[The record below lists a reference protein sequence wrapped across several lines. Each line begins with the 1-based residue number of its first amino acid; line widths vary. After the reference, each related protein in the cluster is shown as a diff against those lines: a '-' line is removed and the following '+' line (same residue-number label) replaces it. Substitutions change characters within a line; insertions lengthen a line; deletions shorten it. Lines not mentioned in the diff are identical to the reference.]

1 MLVGGGARG
10 WLVEG
15 GVGGSAFLYISGFG
29 CISVKQS
36 LSFRWLELGIPV
48 LM

>member
-15 GVGGSAFLYISGFG
+15 GVGGSAFFVYQRFWVHICEAIF
-29 CISVKQS
+29 
-36 LSFRWLELGIPV
+36 ELP
-48 LM
+48 LA